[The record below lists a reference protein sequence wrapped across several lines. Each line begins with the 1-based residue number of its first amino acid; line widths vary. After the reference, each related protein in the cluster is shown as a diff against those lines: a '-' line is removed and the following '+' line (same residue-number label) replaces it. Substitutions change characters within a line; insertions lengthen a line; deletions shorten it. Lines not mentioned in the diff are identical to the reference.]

1 MQAISV
7 IANHKLLATLS
18 EGGQALGAVPQF
30 LLHLL
35 ENALERCANAVT
47 FQVVRSFTETSTEE
61 IPLMLLLLRVSFQD
75 EPINHHPVLFL
86 MVHRNIT
93 VLPRCILLV
102 SRINHEK
109 FKSAHDSF

>member
-1 MQAISV
+1 MQVIGV
-7 IANHKLLATLS
+7 IANHKLLATMN

-35 ENALERCANAVT
+35 ENALERCANSVT
-47 FQVVRSFTETSTEE
+47 FQVARSFTETSTEE
-61 IPLMLLLLRVSFQD
+61 IPSMLLLLRVSF
-75 EPINHHPVLFL
+75 HPVLFL
-86 MVHRNIT
+86 MVHRNST
-93 VLPRCILLV
+93 VSPRCILLV